1 MNAGHQDCG
10 VETPAFRRGRK
21 RRSPPSAFATVEP
34 PPQGMRWQRVE
45 PSCVPE
51 HGDEARTSMRSW
63 HFPWAMP
70 SGRDRPY
77 RDSQAVAVPPRIQ
90 IKPAPRG
97 NPRRSR
103 RGGCQE
109 VIGEHAAWRPGRVA
123 AAFMLGAA
131 GEFLIA
137 ATKASLP
144 LGRTR
149 QAARTAQAVD
159 AVAEAD
165 RMRTALLAAV
175 SHDLRTPLAAAQAA
189 VSCLRSADLPL
200 TAEDHDELLATADES
215 LNQLAHLTASLLDVS
230 RLQAGALPVFP
241 RPADLSEIITR
252 SLEGLAPPVPAVAV
266 HCPPGLPQVM
276 ADPPLMERVIVNV
289 TANALR
295 YSPADS
301 PPLLTAGARGDR
313 VELRVIDRG
322 PGIPAAERDRAFLPF
337 QRLGATG
344 STTGVGLGLTV
355 SRGLTEA
362 MGGTLNPEET
372 PGGGL
377 TMTISL
383 PAVAQATYPAG
394 PGTRSIFTE
403 RAWCVPHAGTAAD
416 SACRDRRSPPWKA
429 SGTSGSRSPAL

>member
-1 MNAGHQDCG
+1 MNVGH
-10 VETPAFRRGRK
+10 
-21 RRSPPSAFATVEP
+21 
-34 PPQGMRWQRVE
+34 
-45 PSCVPE
+45 
-51 HGDEARTSMRSW
+51 
-63 HFPWAMP
+63 
-70 SGRDRPY
+70 
-77 RDSQAVAVPPRIQ
+77 
-90 IKPAPRG
+90 
-97 NPRRSR
+97 
-103 RGGCQE
+103 E
-109 VIGEHAAWRPGRVA
+109 VMGEHAAWRPGKVA
-123 AAFMLGAA
+123 AAFMLGVA

-149 QAARTAQAVD
+149 QAARAAEAVD

-252 SLEGLAPPVPAVAV
+252 SLRDLAPPVPAVAV

-295 YSPADS
+295 YSPAGS
-301 PPLLTAGARGDR
+301 PPLLTAGACGDR

-322 PGIPAAERDRAFLPF
+322 PGIPLAERDRAFLPF

-344 STTGVGLGLTV
+344 GTTGVGLGLTV

-362 MGGTLNPEET
+362 MGGTLKPEET

-383 PAVAQATYPAG
+383 PAVAQARYPRLAQAQDLFLPNERGACPTQEQQQIQPVAIGG
-394 PGTRSIFTE
+394 PRRGKHLAHRVRGPRPGE
-403 RAWCVPHAGTAAD
+403 GQVRVRRRPDPRLGPLTASLVYTTDLRKGHSYA
-416 SACRDRRSPPWKA
+416 
-429 SGTSGSRSPAL
+429 